1 MCAGRLSL
9 QVVADFLE
17 HWELHQT
24 LSVLKLETDMAT
36 EDLLSTEELGS
47 IVANGAVVGKGEMK
61 TPEGKTSPVMLQK
74 SC

>member
-24 LSVLKLETDMAT
+24 LSVLKLETDMAA

-47 IVANGAVVGKGEMK
+47 IVAKGAAVGNGETK
-61 TPEGKTSPVMLQK
+61 TPEGKRPSPVMLQV
-74 SC
+74 